1 MYSGG
6 YLLCAF
12 NAGLIIFNPKNEKGM
27 GIMQIKRTIER
38 VPGGLMVVPLFLGAL
53 LNTIDQMHIPFIMDF
68 LKSLGVAQ
76 FKPGVYEFLRIGGFS
91 QWLFKDG
98 ALCLIA
104 LFLFCCG
111 SQMNLRVGGI
121 AMKKGILLT
130 ASKYFTGVG
139 VGFLW
144 GYLSGDMMHGFL
156 GLSAVAIIAAMTNG
170 NGGMYAALTG
180 QYGNRS
186 DVGAVAVLSLNDGP
200 FFTLMALGML
210 GANFPIIAFIAV
222 LLPIAIGMLLGNLDP
237 DIREFLK
244 PGETLPVPFFAFALG
259 AGMNFAT
266 FLNPNVVAAGLA
278 LGLMTTVI
286 TGATGMLVFRLSGER
301 SQIAPV
307 AEASTAGN
315 AVGTPAAIAAAA
327 SVAMGADMMTA
338 AEAQAYKNLVEI
350 ATLQVSISTRT
361 TAILCPIAVILV
373 DKWQKSRGINAKDE
387 PCEIE
392 ATPAQ
397 QEA

>member
-1 MYSGG
+1 MV
-6 YLLCAF
+6 
-12 NAGLIIFNPKNEKGM
+12 
-27 GIMQIKRTIER
+27 QIKKTIEK
-38 VPGGLMVVPLFLGAL
+38 VPGGLMVVPLFFAAL
-53 LNTIDQMHIPFIMDF
+53 LNTIDQMHIPFIMSF
-68 LKSLGVAQ
+68 LKSLGVAPV
-76 FKPGVYEFLRIGGFS
+76 KPGIYEFLKIGGFT

-98 ALCLIA
+98 ALPLIA

-111 SQMNLRVGGI
+111 SQMNLRVGGV

-130 ASKYFTGVG
+130 ASKYFTGLIVG
-139 VGFLW
+139 VLW
-144 GYLSGDMMHGFL
+144 GKLSGDMMNGFL
-156 GLSAVAIIAAMTNG
+156 GLSTMAIIAAMTNG

-237 DIREFLK
+237 DIRSFLK
-244 PGETLPVPFFAFALG
+244 PGETLPIPFFAFALG

-266 FLNPNVVAAGLA
+266 FFNPKVVVAGVT
-278 LGLMTTVI
+278 LGLMTVTLTAL
-286 TGATGMLVFRLSGER
+286 TGILVFKLFREK

-327 SVAMGADMMTA
+327 SVAAGAGMMSP

-350 ATLQVSISTRT
+350 ATLQVSLSTLT
-361 TAILCPIAVILV
+361 TAILCPFAVIMM
-373 DKWQKSRGINAKDE
+373 DKWQKSRGIDAKAE
-387 PCEIE
+387 
-392 ATPAQ
+392 
-397 QEA
+397 

>member
-1 MYSGG
+1 MV
-6 YLLCAF
+6 
-12 NAGLIIFNPKNEKGM
+12 
-27 GIMQIKRTIER
+27 QIKKTIEK
-38 VPGGLMVVPLFLGAL
+38 VPGGLMVVPLFFAAL
-53 LNTIDQMHIPFIMDF
+53 LNTIDQMHIPFIMSF
-68 LKSLGVAQ
+68 LKSLGVAPV
-76 FKPGVYEFLRIGGFS
+76 KPGIYEFLKIGGFT

-98 ALCLIA
+98 ALPLIA

-111 SQMNLRVGGI
+111 SQMNLRVGCV

-130 ASKYFTGVG
+130 ASKYFTGLIVG
-139 VGFLW
+139 VLW
-144 GYLSGDMMHGFL
+144 GKLSGDMMNGFL
-156 GLSAVAIIAAMTNG
+156 GLSTMAIIAAMTNG

-237 DIREFLK
+237 DIRTFLK
-244 PGETLPVPFFAFALG
+244 PGETLPIPFFAFALG

-266 FLNPNVVAAGLA
+266 FFNPKVVVAGVT
-278 LGLMTTVI
+278 LGLMTVTLTAL
-286 TGATGMLVFRLSGER
+286 TGILVFKLFREK

-327 SVAMGADMMTA
+327 SVAAGAGMMSP

-350 ATLQVSISTRT
+350 ATLQVSLSTLT
-361 TAILCPIAVILV
+361 TAILCPFAVIMM
-373 DKWQKSRGINAKDE
+373 DKWQKSRGIDAKAD
-387 PCEIE
+387 
-392 ATPAQ
+392 
-397 QEA
+397 

>member
-1 MYSGG
+1 VV
-6 YLLCAF
+6 
-12 NAGLIIFNPKNEKGM
+12 
-27 GIMQIKRTIER
+27 QIKKTIEK
-38 VPGGLMVVPLFLGAL
+38 VPGGLMVVPLFTAAL
-53 LNTIDQMHIPFIMDF
+53 LNTIDQMHIPFIMSF
-68 LKSLGVAQ
+68 LKSLGVSPV
-76 FKPGVYEFLRIGGFS
+76 KPGIYEFLRIGGFA

-98 ALCLIA
+98 ALPLIA

-111 SQMNLRVGGI
+111 SQMNLRVGGV

-130 ASKYFTGVG
+130 ASKYFTGLIVG
-139 VGFLW
+139 VLW
-144 GYLSGDMMHGFL
+144 GKLSGDMMNGFL
-156 GLSAVAIIAAMTNG
+156 GLSTMAIIAAMTNG

-210 GANFPIIAFIAV
+210 GANFPIIAFVAV
-222 LLPIAIGMLLGNLDP
+222 LLPIAIGMVLGNLDP
-237 DIREFLK
+237 DIRSFLK
-244 PGETLPVPFFAFALG
+244 PGESLPIPFFAFALG

-266 FLNPNVVAAGLA
+266 FFNPKVVVAGVT
-278 LGLMTTVI
+278 LGLMTVTLTAL
-286 TGATGMLVFRLSGER
+286 TGILVFKLFREK

-327 SVAMGADMMTA
+327 SVAAGAGMMSP

-350 ATLQVSISTRT
+350 ATLQVSLSTLT
-361 TAILCPIAVILV
+361 TAILCPFAVIMM
-373 DKWQKSRGINAKDE
+373 DKWQKSRGIDAKAD
-387 PCEIE
+387 
-392 ATPAQ
+392 
-397 QEA
+397 

>member
-1 MYSGG
+1 MV
-6 YLLCAF
+6 
-12 NAGLIIFNPKNEKGM
+12 
-27 GIMQIKRTIER
+27 QIKKTIEK
-38 VPGGLMVVPLFLGAL
+38 VPGGLMVVPLFTAAL
-53 LNTIDQMHIPFIMDF
+53 LNTIDQMHIPFIMSF
-68 LKSLGVAQ
+68 LKSLGVSPV
-76 FKPGVYEFLRIGGFS
+76 KPGIYEFLRIGGFA

-98 ALCLIA
+98 ALPLIA

-111 SQMNLRVGGI
+111 SQMNLRVGGV
-121 AMKKGILLT
+121 AMKKGVLLT
-130 ASKYFTGVG
+130 ASKYFTGVIVG
-139 VGFLW
+139 VLW
-144 GYLSGDMMHGFL
+144 GKLSGDMMNGFL
-156 GLSAVAIIAAMTNG
+156 GLSTMAIIAAMTNG

-237 DIREFLK
+237 DIRTFLK
-244 PGETLPVPFFAFALG
+244 PGETLPIPFFAFALG

-266 FLNPNVVAAGLA
+266 FFNPKVVVAGVT
-278 LGLMTTVI
+278 LGLMTVTLTAL
-286 TGATGMLVFRLSGER
+286 TGILVFKLFREK

-327 SVAMGADMMTA
+327 SVAAGAGMMSP

-350 ATLQVSISTRT
+350 ATLQVSLSTLT
-361 TAILCPIAVILV
+361 TAILCPFAVIMM
-373 DKWQKSRGINAKDE
+373 DKWQKSRGIDAKAE
-387 PCEIE
+387 
-392 ATPAQ
+392 
-397 QEA
+397 

>member
-1 MYSGG
+1 MV
-6 YLLCAF
+6 
-12 NAGLIIFNPKNEKGM
+12 
-27 GIMQIKRTIER
+27 QIKKTIEK
-38 VPGGLMVVPLFLGAL
+38 VPGGLMVVPLFFAAL
-53 LNTIDQMHIPFIMDF
+53 LNTIDQMHIPFIMSF
-68 LKSLGVAQ
+68 LKSLGVAPV
-76 FKPGVYEFLRIGGFS
+76 KPGIYEFLKIGGFT

-98 ALCLIA
+98 ALPLIA

-111 SQMNLRVGGI
+111 SQMNLRVGGV

-130 ASKYFTGVG
+130 ASKYFTGLIVG
-139 VGFLW
+139 VLW
-144 GYLSGDMMHGFL
+144 GKLSGDMMNGFL
-156 GLSAVAIIAAMTNG
+156 GLSTMAIIAAMTNG

-210 GANFPIIAFIAV
+210 GANFPIIAFVAV

-237 DIREFLK
+237 DIRTFLK
-244 PGETLPVPFFAFALG
+244 PGETLPIPFFAFALG

-266 FLNPNVVAAGLA
+266 FFNPKVVVAGVT
-278 LGLMTTVI
+278 LGLMTVTLTAL
-286 TGATGMLVFRLSGER
+286 TGILVFKLFREK

-327 SVAMGADMMTA
+327 SVAAGAGMMSP

-350 ATLQVSISTRT
+350 ATLQVSLSTLT
-361 TAILCPIAVILV
+361 TAILCPFAVIMM
-373 DKWQKSRGINAKDE
+373 DKWQKSRGIDAKAD
-387 PCEIE
+387 
-392 ATPAQ
+392 
-397 QEA
+397 

>member
-1 MYSGG
+1 
-6 YLLCAF
+6 
-12 NAGLIIFNPKNEKGM
+12 
-27 GIMQIKRTIER
+27 MQIKKSIEK
-38 VPGGLMVVPLFLGAL
+38 VPGGLMVVPLFFAAL
-53 LNTIDQMHIPFIMDF
+53 LNTIDQMHIPFIMSF
-68 LKSLGVAQ
+68 LKSLGVAPV
-76 FKPGVYEFLRIGGFS
+76 KPGIYEFLRIGGFT

-98 ALCLIA
+98 ALPLIA

-111 SQMNLRVGGI
+111 SQMNLRVGGL

-130 ASKYFTGVG
+130 ASKYFTGLIVG
-139 VGFLW
+139 VLW
-144 GYLSGDMMHGFL
+144 GKLSGDMMNGFL
-156 GLSAVAIIAAMTNG
+156 GLSTMAIIAAMTNG

-210 GANFPIIAFIAV
+210 GANFPIIAFVAV
-222 LLPIAIGMLLGNLDP
+222 LLPIAIGMVLGNLDP
-237 DIREFLK
+237 DIRSFLK
-244 PGETLPVPFFAFALG
+244 PGESLPIPFFAFALG

-266 FLNPNVVAAGLA
+266 FFNPKVVVAGVT
-278 LGLMTTVI
+278 LGLMTVVL
-286 TGATGMLVFRLSGER
+286 TGLTGILVFKLFREK

-327 SVAMGADMMTA
+327 SVAAGAGMMSP

-350 ATLQVSISTRT
+350 ATLQVSLSTLT
-361 TAILCPIAVILV
+361 TAILCPFAVIMM
-373 DKWQKSRGINAKDE
+373 DKWQKSQGIDAKAE
-387 PCEIE
+387 
-392 ATPAQ
+392 
-397 QEA
+397 

>member
-1 MYSGG
+1 MV
-6 YLLCAF
+6 
-12 NAGLIIFNPKNEKGM
+12 
-27 GIMQIKRTIER
+27 QIKKSIEK
-38 VPGGLMVVPLFLGAL
+38 VPGGLMVVPLFFAAL
-53 LNTIDQMHIPFIMDF
+53 LNTIDQMHIPFIMSF
-68 LKSLGVAQ
+68 LKSLGVAPV
-76 FKPGVYEFLRIGGFS
+76 KPGIYEFLKIGGFT

-98 ALCLIA
+98 ALPLIA

-111 SQMNLRVGGI
+111 SQMNLRVGGV

-130 ASKYFTGVG
+130 ASKYFTGLIVG
-139 VGFLW
+139 VLW
-144 GYLSGDMMHGFL
+144 GKLSGDMMNGFL
-156 GLSAVAIIAAMTNG
+156 GLSTMAIIAAMTNG

-237 DIREFLK
+237 DIRTFLK
-244 PGETLPVPFFAFALG
+244 PGETLPIPFFAFALG

-266 FLNPNVVAAGLA
+266 FFNPKVVVAGVT
-278 LGLMTTVI
+278 LGLMTVTLTAL
-286 TGATGMLVFRLSGER
+286 TGILVFKLFREK

-327 SVAMGADMMTA
+327 SVAAGAGMMSP

-350 ATLQVSISTRT
+350 ATLQVSLSTLT
-361 TAILCPIAVILV
+361 TAILCPFAVIMM
-373 DKWQKSRGINAKDE
+373 DKWQKSRGIDAKAD
-387 PCEIE
+387 
-392 ATPAQ
+392 
-397 QEA
+397 

>member
-1 MYSGG
+1 MV
-6 YLLCAF
+6 
-12 NAGLIIFNPKNEKGM
+12 
-27 GIMQIKRTIER
+27 QIKKTIEK
-38 VPGGLMVVPLFLGAL
+38 VPGGLMVVPLFFAAL
-53 LNTIDQMHIPFIMDF
+53 LNTIDQMHIPFIMSF
-68 LKSLGVAQ
+68 LKSLGVSPV
-76 FKPGVYEFLRIGGFS
+76 KPGIYEFLRIGGFA

-98 ALCLIA
+98 ALPLIA

-111 SQMNLRVGGI
+111 SQMNLRVGGV
-121 AMKKGILLT
+121 AMKKGVLLT
-130 ASKYFTGVG
+130 ASKYFTGVIVG
-139 VGFLW
+139 VLW
-144 GYLSGDMMHGFL
+144 GKLSGDMMNGFL
-156 GLSAVAIIAAMTNG
+156 GLSTMAIIAAMTNG

-237 DIREFLK
+237 DIRSFLK
-244 PGETLPVPFFAFALG
+244 PGETLPIPFFAFALG

-266 FLNPNVVAAGLA
+266 FFNPKVVVAGVT
-278 LGLMTTVI
+278 LGLMTVTLTAL
-286 TGATGMLVFRLSGER
+286 TGILVFKLFREK

-327 SVAMGADMMTA
+327 SVAAGAGMMSP

-350 ATLQVSISTRT
+350 ATLQVSLSTLT
-361 TAILCPIAVILV
+361 TAILCPFAVIMM
-373 DKWQKSRGINAKDE
+373 DKWQKSRGIDAKAD
-387 PCEIE
+387 
-392 ATPAQ
+392 
-397 QEA
+397 

>member
-1 MYSGG
+1 MV
-6 YLLCAF
+6 
-12 NAGLIIFNPKNEKGM
+12 
-27 GIMQIKRTIER
+27 QIKKTIEK
-38 VPGGLMVVPLFLGAL
+38 VPGGLMVVPLFFAAL
-53 LNTIDQMHIPFIMDF
+53 LNTIDQMHIPFIMSF
-68 LKSLGVAQ
+68 LKSLGVAPV
-76 FKPGVYEFLRIGGFS
+76 KPGIYEFLKIGDFT

-98 ALCLIA
+98 ALPLIA

-111 SQMNLRVGGI
+111 SQMNLRVGGV

-130 ASKYFTGVG
+130 ASKYFTGLIVG
-139 VGFLW
+139 VLW
-144 GYLSGDMMHGFL
+144 GKLSGDMMNGFL
-156 GLSAVAIIAAMTNG
+156 GLSTMAIIAAMTNG

-210 GANFPIIAFIAV
+210 GANFPIIAFVAV
-222 LLPIAIGMLLGNLDP
+222 LLPIAIGMVLGNLDP
-237 DIREFLK
+237 DIRSFLK
-244 PGETLPVPFFAFALG
+244 PGESLPIPFFAFALG

-266 FLNPNVVAAGLA
+266 FFNPKVVVAGVT
-278 LGLMTTVI
+278 LGLMTVVL
-286 TGATGMLVFRLSGER
+286 TGLTGIIVFKLFREK

-327 SVAMGADMMTA
+327 SVAAGAGMMSP

-350 ATLQVSISTRT
+350 ATLQVSLSTLT
-361 TAILCPIAVILV
+361 TAILCPFAVIMM
-373 DKWQKSRGINAKDE
+373 DKWQKSRGIDAKAE
-387 PCEIE
+387 
-392 ATPAQ
+392 
-397 QEA
+397 

>member
-1 MYSGG
+1 MV
-6 YLLCAF
+6 
-12 NAGLIIFNPKNEKGM
+12 
-27 GIMQIKRTIER
+27 QIKKTIEK
-38 VPGGLMVVPLFLGAL
+38 VPGGLMVVPLFFAAL
-53 LNTIDQMHIPFIMDF
+53 LNTIDQMHIPFIMSF
-68 LKSLGVAQ
+68 LKSLGVAPV
-76 FKPGVYEFLRIGGFS
+76 KPGIYEFLKIGGFT

-98 ALCLIA
+98 ALPLIA

-111 SQMNLRVGGI
+111 SQMNLRVGGL

-130 ASKYFTGVG
+130 ASKYFTGLIVG
-139 VGFLW
+139 VLW
-144 GYLSGDMMHGFL
+144 GKLSGDMMNGFL
-156 GLSAVAIIAAMTNG
+156 GLSTMAIIAAMTNG

-237 DIREFLK
+237 DIRTFLK
-244 PGETLPVPFFAFALG
+244 PGETLPIPFFAFALG

-266 FLNPNVVAAGLA
+266 FFNPKVVVAGVT
-278 LGLMTTVI
+278 LGLMTVTLTAL
-286 TGATGMLVFRLSGER
+286 TGILVFKLFREK

-327 SVAMGADMMTA
+327 SVAAGAGMMSP

-350 ATLQVSISTRT
+350 ATLQVSLSTLT
-361 TAILCPIAVILV
+361 TAILCPFAVIMM
-373 DKWQKSRGINAKDE
+373 DKWQKSRGIDAKAD
-387 PCEIE
+387 
-392 ATPAQ
+392 
-397 QEA
+397 

>member
-1 MYSGG
+1 MV
-6 YLLCAF
+6 
-12 NAGLIIFNPKNEKGM
+12 
-27 GIMQIKRTIER
+27 QIKKTIEK
-38 VPGGLMVVPLFLGAL
+38 VPGGLMVVPLFFAAL
-53 LNTIDQMHIPFIMDF
+53 LNTIDQMHIPFIMSF
-68 LKSLGVAQ
+68 LKSLGVSPV
-76 FKPGVYEFLRIGGFS
+76 KPGIYEFLRIGGFA

-98 ALCLIA
+98 ALPLIA

-111 SQMNLRVGGI
+111 SQMNLRVGGV
-121 AMKKGILLT
+121 AMKKGVLLT
-130 ASKYFTGVG
+130 ASKYFTGVIVG
-139 VGFLW
+139 VLW
-144 GYLSGDMMHGFL
+144 GKLSGDMMNGFL
-156 GLSAVAIIAAMTNG
+156 GLSTMAIIAAMTNG

-222 LLPIAIGMLLGNLDP
+222 LLPIGIGMLLGNLDP
-237 DIREFLK
+237 DIRSFLK
-244 PGETLPVPFFAFALG
+244 PGESLPIPFFAFALG

-266 FLNPNVVAAGLA
+266 FFNPKVVVAGVT
-278 LGLMTTVI
+278 LGLMTVVL
-286 TGATGMLVFRLSGER
+286 TGLTGILVFKLFREK

-327 SVAMGADMMTA
+327 SVAAGAGMMSP

-350 ATLQVSISTRT
+350 ATLQVSLSTLT
-361 TAILCPIAVILV
+361 TAILCPFAVIMM
-373 DKWQKSRGINAKDE
+373 DKWQKSQGIDAKAE
-387 PCEIE
+387 
-392 ATPAQ
+392 
-397 QEA
+397 

>member
-1 MYSGG
+1 MV
-6 YLLCAF
+6 
-12 NAGLIIFNPKNEKGM
+12 
-27 GIMQIKRTIER
+27 QIKKTIEK
-38 VPGGLMVVPLFLGAL
+38 VPGGLMVVPLFFAAL
-53 LNTIDQMHIPFIMDF
+53 LNTIDQMHIPFIMSF
-68 LKSLGVAQ
+68 LKSLGVAPV
-76 FKPGVYEFLRIGGFS
+76 KPGIYEFLKIGGFT

-98 ALCLIA
+98 ALPLIA

-111 SQMNLRVGGI
+111 SQMNLRVGGV

-130 ASKYFTGVG
+130 ASKYFTGVIVG
-139 VGFLW
+139 VLW
-144 GYLSGDMMHGFL
+144 GKLSGDMMNGFL
-156 GLSAVAIIAAMTNG
+156 GLSTMAIIAAMTNG

-237 DIREFLK
+237 DIRTFLK
-244 PGETLPVPFFAFALG
+244 PGETLPIPFFAFALG

-266 FLNPNVVAAGLA
+266 FFNPKVVVAGVT
-278 LGLMTTVI
+278 LGLMTVTLTAL
-286 TGATGMLVFRLSGER
+286 TGILVFKLFREK

-327 SVAMGADMMTA
+327 SVAAGAGMMSP

-350 ATLQVSISTRT
+350 ATLQVSLSTLT
-361 TAILCPIAVILV
+361 TAILCPFAVIMM
-373 DKWQKSRGINAKDE
+373 DKWQKSRGIDAKAD
-387 PCEIE
+387 
-392 ATPAQ
+392 
-397 QEA
+397 

>member
-1 MYSGG
+1 
-6 YLLCAF
+6 
-12 NAGLIIFNPKNEKGM
+12 
-27 GIMQIKRTIER
+27 MQIKKSIEK
-38 VPGGLMVVPLFLGAL
+38 VPGGLMVVPLFFAAL
-53 LNTIDQMHIPFIMDF
+53 LNTIDQMHIPFIMSF
-68 LKSLGVAQ
+68 LKSLGVAPV
-76 FKPGVYEFLRIGGFS
+76 KPGIYEFLKIGGFT

-98 ALCLIA
+98 ALPLIA

-111 SQMNLRVGGI
+111 SQMNLRVGGV

-130 ASKYFTGVG
+130 ASKYFTGLIVG
-139 VGFLW
+139 VLW
-144 GYLSGDMMHGFL
+144 GKLSGDMMNGFL
-156 GLSAVAIIAAMTNG
+156 GLSTMAIIAAMTNG

-222 LLPIAIGMLLGNLDP
+222 LLPIGIGMLLGNLDP
-237 DIREFLK
+237 DIRSFLK
-244 PGETLPVPFFAFALG
+244 PGESLPIPFFAFALG

-266 FLNPNVVAAGLA
+266 FFNPKVVVAGVT
-278 LGLMTTVI
+278 LGLMTVVL
-286 TGATGMLVFRLSGER
+286 TGLTGILVFKLFREK

-327 SVAMGADMMTA
+327 SVAAGAGMMSP

-350 ATLQVSISTRT
+350 ATLQVSLSTLT
-361 TAILCPIAVILV
+361 TAILCPFAVIMM
-373 DKWQKSRGINAKDE
+373 DKWQKSQGIDAKAE
-387 PCEIE
+387 
-392 ATPAQ
+392 
-397 QEA
+397 

>member
-1 MYSGG
+1 MV
-6 YLLCAF
+6 
-12 NAGLIIFNPKNEKGM
+12 
-27 GIMQIKRTIER
+27 QIKKTIEK
-38 VPGGLMVVPLFLGAL
+38 VPGGLMVVPLFFAAL
-53 LNTIDQMHIPFIMDF
+53 LNTIDQMHIPFIMSF
-68 LKSLGVAQ
+68 LKSLGVAPV
-76 FKPGVYEFLRIGGFS
+76 KPGIYEFLKIGGFT

-98 ALCLIA
+98 ALPLIA

-111 SQMNLRVGGI
+111 SQMNLRVGGV

-130 ASKYFTGVG
+130 ASKYFTGLIVG
-139 VGFLW
+139 VLW
-144 GYLSGDMMHGFL
+144 GKLSGDMMNGFL
-156 GLSAVAIIAAMTNG
+156 GLSTMAIIAAMTNG

-222 LLPIAIGMLLGNLDP
+222 LLPIAIGMLQGNLDP
-237 DIREFLK
+237 DIRTFLK
-244 PGETLPVPFFAFALG
+244 PGETLPIPFFAFALG

-266 FLNPNVVAAGLA
+266 FFNPKVVVAGVT
-278 LGLMTTVI
+278 LGLMTVTLTAL
-286 TGATGMLVFRLSGER
+286 TGILVFKLFREK

-327 SVAMGADMMTA
+327 SVAAGAGMMSP

-350 ATLQVSISTRT
+350 ATLQVSLSTLT
-361 TAILCPIAVILV
+361 TAILCPFAVIMM
-373 DKWQKSRGINAKDE
+373 DKWQKSRGIDAKAD
-387 PCEIE
+387 
-392 ATPAQ
+392 
-397 QEA
+397 

>member
-1 MYSGG
+1 MV
-6 YLLCAF
+6 
-12 NAGLIIFNPKNEKGM
+12 
-27 GIMQIKRTIER
+27 QIKKTIEK
-38 VPGGLMVVPLFLGAL
+38 VPGGLMVVPLFFAAL
-53 LNTIDQMHIPFIMDF
+53 LNTIDQMHIPFIMSF
-68 LKSLGVAQ
+68 LKSLGVAPV
-76 FKPGVYEFLRIGGFS
+76 KPGIYEFLKIGGFT

-98 ALCLIA
+98 ALPLIA

-111 SQMNLRVGGI
+111 SQMNLRVGGV

-130 ASKYFTGVG
+130 ASKYFTGLIVG
-139 VGFLW
+139 VLW
-144 GYLSGDMMHGFL
+144 GKLSGDMMNGFL
-156 GLSAVAIIAAMTNG
+156 GLSTMAIIAAMTNG

-237 DIREFLK
+237 DIRTFLK
-244 PGETLPVPFFAFALG
+244 PGETLPIPFFAFALG

-266 FLNPNVVAAGLA
+266 FFNPKVVVAGVT
-278 LGLMTTVI
+278 LGLMTVTLTAL
-286 TGATGMLVFRLSGER
+286 TGILVFKLFREK

-327 SVAMGADMMTA
+327 SVAAGAGMMSP

-350 ATLQVSISTRT
+350 ATLQVSLSTLT
-361 TAILCPIAVILV
+361 TAILCPFAVIMI
-373 DKWQKSRGINAKDE
+373 DKWQKSRGIDAKAD
-387 PCEIE
+387 
-392 ATPAQ
+392 
-397 QEA
+397 

>member
-1 MYSGG
+1 MV
-6 YLLCAF
+6 
-12 NAGLIIFNPKNEKGM
+12 
-27 GIMQIKRTIER
+27 QIKKSIEK
-38 VPGGLMVVPLFLGAL
+38 VPGGLMVVPLFFAAL
-53 LNTIDQMHIPFIMDF
+53 LNTIDQMHIPFIMSF
-68 LKSLGVAQ
+68 LKSLGVAPV
-76 FKPGVYEFLRIGGFS
+76 KPGIYEFLRIGGFT

-98 ALCLIA
+98 ALPLIA

-111 SQMNLRVGGI
+111 SQMNLRVGGL

-130 ASKYFTGVG
+130 ASKYFTGLIVG
-139 VGFLW
+139 VLW
-144 GYLSGDMMHGFL
+144 GKLSGDMMNGFL
-156 GLSAVAIIAAMTNG
+156 GLSTMAIIAAMTNG

-180 QYGNRS
+180 QYGNHS

-237 DIREFLK
+237 DIRTFLK
-244 PGETLPVPFFAFALG
+244 PGETLPIPFFAFALG

-266 FLNPNVVAAGLA
+266 FFNPKVVVAGVT
-278 LGLMTTVI
+278 LGLMTVTLTAL
-286 TGATGMLVFRLSGER
+286 TGILVFKLFREK

-327 SVAMGADMMTA
+327 SVAAGAGMMSP

-350 ATLQVSISTRT
+350 ATLQVSLSTLT
-361 TAILCPIAVILV
+361 TAILCPFAVIMM
-373 DKWQKSRGINAKDE
+373 DKWQKSRGIDAKAD
-387 PCEIE
+387 
-392 ATPAQ
+392 
-397 QEA
+397 

>member
-1 MYSGG
+1 MV
-6 YLLCAF
+6 
-12 NAGLIIFNPKNEKGM
+12 
-27 GIMQIKRTIER
+27 QIKKTIEK
-38 VPGGLMVVPLFLGAL
+38 VPGGLMVVPLFTAAL
-53 LNTIDQMHIPFIMDF
+53 LNTIDQMHIPFIMSF
-68 LKSLGVAQ
+68 LKSLGVAPV
-76 FKPGVYEFLRIGGFS
+76 KPGIYEFLKIGGFT

-98 ALCLIA
+98 ALPLIA

-111 SQMNLRVGGI
+111 SQMNLRVGGV

-130 ASKYFTGVG
+130 ASKYFTGLIVG
-139 VGFLW
+139 VLW
-144 GYLSGDMMHGFL
+144 GKLSGDMMNGFL
-156 GLSAVAIIAAMTNG
+156 GLSTMAIIAAMTNG

-237 DIREFLK
+237 DIRTFLK
-244 PGETLPVPFFAFALG
+244 PGETLPIPFFAFALG

-266 FLNPNVVAAGLA
+266 FFNPKVVVAGVT
-278 LGLMTTVI
+278 LGLMTVTLTAL
-286 TGATGMLVFRLSGER
+286 TGILVFKLFREK

-327 SVAMGADMMTA
+327 SVAAGAGMMSP

-350 ATLQVSISTRT
+350 ATLQVSLSTLT
-361 TAILCPIAVILV
+361 TAILCPFAVIMM
-373 DKWQKSRGINAKDE
+373 DKWQKSQGIDAKAE
-387 PCEIE
+387 
-392 ATPAQ
+392 
-397 QEA
+397 

>member
-1 MYSGG
+1 MV
-6 YLLCAF
+6 
-12 NAGLIIFNPKNEKGM
+12 
-27 GIMQIKRTIER
+27 QIKKSIEK
-38 VPGGLMVVPLFLGAL
+38 VPGGLMVVPLFFAAL
-53 LNTIDQMHIPFIMDF
+53 LNTIDQMHIPFIMSF
-68 LKSLGVAQ
+68 LKSLGVAPV
-76 FKPGVYEFLRIGGFS
+76 KPGIYEFLKIGGFT

-98 ALCLIA
+98 ALPLIA

-111 SQMNLRVGGI
+111 SQMNLRVGGL

-130 ASKYFTGVG
+130 ASKYFTGLIVG
-139 VGFLW
+139 VLW
-144 GYLSGDMMHGFL
+144 GKLSGDMMNGFL
-156 GLSAVAIIAAMTNG
+156 GLSTMAIIAAMTNG

-222 LLPIAIGMLLGNLDP
+222 LLPIGIGMLLGNLDP
-237 DIREFLK
+237 DIRSFLK
-244 PGETLPVPFFAFALG
+244 PGESLPIPFFAFALG

-266 FLNPNVVAAGLA
+266 FFNPKVVVAGVT
-278 LGLMTTVI
+278 LGLMTVVL
-286 TGATGMLVFRLSGER
+286 TGLTGILVFKLFREK

-327 SVAMGADMMTA
+327 SVAAGAGMMSP

-350 ATLQVSISTRT
+350 ATLQVSLSTLT
-361 TAILCPIAVILV
+361 TAILCPFAVIMM
-373 DKWQKSRGINAKDE
+373 DKWQKSQGIDAKAE
-387 PCEIE
+387 
-392 ATPAQ
+392 
-397 QEA
+397 

>member
-1 MYSGG
+1 MV
-6 YLLCAF
+6 
-12 NAGLIIFNPKNEKGM
+12 
-27 GIMQIKRTIER
+27 QIKKTIEK
-38 VPGGLMVVPLFLGAL
+38 VPGGLMVVPLFFAAL
-53 LNTIDQMHIPFIMDF
+53 LNTIDQMHIPFIMSF
-68 LKSLGVAQ
+68 LKSLGVAPV
-76 FKPGVYEFLRIGGFS
+76 KPGIYEFLKIGGFT

-98 ALCLIA
+98 ALPLIA

-111 SQMNLRVGGI
+111 SQMNLRVGGL

-130 ASKYFTGVG
+130 ASKYFTGLIVG
-139 VGFLW
+139 VLW
-144 GYLSGDMMHGFL
+144 GKLSGDMMNGFL
-156 GLSAVAIIAAMTNG
+156 GLSTMAIIAAMTNG

-222 LLPIAIGMLLGNLDP
+222 LLPIGIGMLLGNLDP
-237 DIREFLK
+237 DIRSFLK
-244 PGETLPVPFFAFALG
+244 PGESLPIPFFAFALG

-266 FLNPNVVAAGLA
+266 FFNPKVVVAGVT
-278 LGLMTTVI
+278 LGLMTVTLTAL
-286 TGATGMLVFRLSGER
+286 TGILVFKLFREK

-327 SVAMGADMMTA
+327 SVAAGAGMMSP

-350 ATLQVSISTRT
+350 ATLQVSLSTLT
-361 TAILCPIAVILV
+361 TAILCPFAVIMM
-373 DKWQKSRGINAKDE
+373 DKWQKSRGIDAKAD
-387 PCEIE
+387 
-392 ATPAQ
+392 
-397 QEA
+397 